1 MRKFKRIKAFTGFP
15 YESDVIYYENTVI
28 GNHISVGE
36 SAEQLPDRWEEVFDK
51 PKLFKL
57 L

>member
-1 MRKFKRIKAFTGFP
+1 MRRFKRIKAFTGFP